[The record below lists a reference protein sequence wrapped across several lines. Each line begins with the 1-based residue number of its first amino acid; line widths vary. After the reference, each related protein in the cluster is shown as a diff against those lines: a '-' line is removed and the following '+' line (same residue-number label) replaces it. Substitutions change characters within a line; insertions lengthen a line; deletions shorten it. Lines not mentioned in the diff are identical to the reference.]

1 MAEGI
6 LELNADNFSQEVL
19 QSTTPVLVDFW
30 AIWCGPCRALAPT
43 LETVAKLHTGQVKI
57 GKLNVD
63 DHPELAARYGV
74 RSIPT
79 VILFKNGN
87 HAGQIVGNVP
97 QTAIETLLKS

>member
-6 LELNADNFSQEVL
+6 LELNAENFSKEVL

-30 AIWCGPCRALAPT
+30 ATWCGPCRALAPT
-43 LETVAKLHTGQVKI
+43 LETVAKVHAGSLKI

-63 DHPELAARYGV
+63 DHPDIAARYGV

-79 VILFKNGN
+79 VVFFKNGN
-87 HAGQIVGNVP
+87 HVGQVVGNVP
-97 QTAIETLLKS
+97 QSALESLIKT